1 MIALQQ
7 QTLNWY
13 LILILT
19 LILAACSAKP
29 SLTQDQATVD
39 YDLLLTMP
47 KEDISYNQVVKPLL
61 DKRCVVCHGCY
72 DAPCQLKLSSYEGL
86 QRGASGIKVYDG
98 ARIRAIRPTRLGID
112 ARSTAE
118 WRDKGFHALLNESK
132 SKDAVSNLQNSVMYQ
147 ILRLKQ
153 LHPQPRTGM
162 ISDDVDVSLD
172 RKQVCTAAETFA
184 DFASQHPLWGMPYA
198 MPNLSNK
205 EYATLVQWIA
215 QGSPG
220 YDAVKP
226 SAEAQAQIQRWET
239 FLNAPDL
246 KQQLVSRYLYEHL
259 LQAHIHFSNTPTRE
273 FYRLV
278 RSFTPPGKTIDEIPT
293 VRPYD
298 DPGPRFYYR
307 LLKYQPSIVVKD
319 HNVYEWSDQRM
330 QRYRQLFIEPEYEV
344 NVLPGYEVDVASNP
358 FKVYAAIPPLS
369 RYQFL
374 LDEARFFIEGF
385 IKGPVC
391 RGQIALNVIEDQFW
405 VFFSHP
411 NPKAVTLQPEFLD
424 ASIEYLNL
432 PAAQGDDSLRVLAIW
447 RDYLKRQREYLAT
460 KDVFLKSRFTDKNTV
475 LNIEDAKGFIWN
487 GDNKNP
493 NAALTVFRHF
503 DSASVSYGLVG
514 DYPET
519 AWVIDYPIL
528 ERIHYLLVAGFNVY
542 GNVTHQLTTRLYMD
556 FLRME
561 AENQFLLF
569 MPIQQ
574 REQIRN
580 AWYVGMQEKVEKE
593 FKESQQVTMTVD
605 TVTGYKT
612 QNPQREFY
620 QILQR
625 YLGSAAGPMDMI
637 NRCEKSM
644 CREQADSAESQVDE
658 AMRRIAKIR
667 GKLLT
672 IFPDVAFVRVKNGQ
686 SGKSDLAYSLILNKG
701 YTNISSMFENEDR
714 RDQSQD
720 TLTVVKGLTGSYPNF
735 FFIIDIKDVDAFVR
749 RIEAVKDRDDYERL
763 VGLYG
768 MRRTNTAFWA
778 TSDWFHA
785 WLAKNEPLRAGILDL
800 NRYRNR

>member
-1 MIALQQ
+1 MTSWQQ
-7 QTLNWY
+7 QTLFRY
-13 LILILT
+13 LIILLVIT
-19 LILAACSAKP
+19 MSACGAKP
-29 SLTQDQATVD
+29 SVTKDQATID

-47 KEDISYNQVVKPLL
+47 KENISYNQAVKPVL

-72 DAPCQLKLSSYEGL
+72 DAPCQLKLSSHEGL
-86 QRGASGIKVYDG
+86 QRGASKIKVYDG
-98 ARIRAIRPTRLGID
+98 ARIRAIEPTRLGID
-112 ARSTAE
+112 AKSTDE
-118 WRDKGFHALLNESK
+118 WRDKGFHALLNEGETT
-132 SKDAVSNLQNSVMYQ
+132 DAVSNLQNSVLYQ
-147 ILRLKQ
+147 MLRLKQ
-153 LHPQPRTGM
+153 LHPQPRAGM
-162 ISDDVDVSLD
+162 LSDDVDVSLD
-172 RKQVCTAAETFA
+172 RKQVCSTAETFA
-184 DFASQHPLWGMPYA
+184 DFATQHPLWGMPYA

-220 YDAVKP
+220 PEATIP
-226 SAEAQAQIQRWET
+226 SPNAHPQIQRWEA
-239 FLNAPDL
+239 FLNASDL

-259 LQAHIHFSNTPTRE
+259 VQAHIHFSNTPARE

-278 RSFTPPGKTIDEIPT
+278 RSFTPPGEIIDEIPT

-298 DPGPRFYYR
+298 NPGPRFYYR
-307 LLKYQPSIVVKD
+307 LLRYQPSIVVKD

-330 QRYRQLFIEPEYEV
+330 QRYRELFIEPQYEV
-344 NVLPGYEVDVASNP
+344 KKLPGYKPDIASNP
-358 FKVYAAIPPLS
+358 FKVYAAIPPVS

-424 ASIEYLNL
+424 ASMDYLNL
-432 PAAQGDDSLRVLAIW
+432 PAEQGDDKLRVLTTW
-447 RDYLKRQREYLAT
+447 RDYLKRQRKYLAT
-460 KDVFLKSRFTDKNTV
+460 KNIFLRSQFTDKNSI
-475 LNIEDAKGFIWN
+475 LDIEEAKGYIWQ
-487 GDNKNP
+487 GEKKNP

-519 AWVIDYPIL
+519 AWVIDYPLL

-542 GNVTHQLTTRLYMD
+542 GNVTHQLTTRIYMD

-561 AENQFLLF
+561 AENHFLLF
-569 MPIQQ
+569 MPVSK
-574 REQIRN
+574 RKQIRDD
-580 AWYVGMQEKVEKE
+580 WYVGMQKKVKKE
-593 FKESQQVTMTVD
+593 FEESQQVMMDVD

-612 QNPQREFY
+612 DNPQREFY
-620 QILQR
+620 QILQQ
-625 YLGSAAGPMDMI
+625 YLGAAAGPADI
-637 NRCEKSM
+637 LNRCEGSGCSNNAKAS
-644 CREQADSAESQVDE
+644 EAQVDE
-658 AMRRIAKIR
+658 VMRRIARIR
-667 GKLLT
+667 GTNLT
-672 IFPDVAFVRVKNGQ
+672 IFPDVAFVRIKNSASDQ
-686 SGKSDLAYSLILNKG
+686 SDLAYTLILNKG

-714 RDQSQD
+714 RDRSQD
-720 TLTVVKGLTGSYPNF
+720 TLTVIKGLTGSYPNF
-735 FFIIDIKDVDAFVR
+735 FFVIDIKNVNAFVTD
-749 RIEAVKDRDDYERL
+749 IEAIRDRDDYERF

-768 MRRTNTAFWA
+768 VRRTDTKFWSI
-778 TSDWFHA
+778 SDWFHDR
-785 WLAKNEPLRAGILDL
+785 LASNEPLRAGIFDL